1 MSSAHAQPVRE
12 LFTRMRTYPH
22 IREVSLSIVALV
34 LIAVALEF
42 APRGTWTYIALAVIM
57 GAAFVITWKWNGFTR
72 TSSGTLLVIGA
83 VLTLLSAFGEVR
95 SIQDGVRGASSNAP
109 VAITRQYGLPSK
121 TREITFVNSCAKQ
134 SCRVVRRL
142 PGRITVYMICY
153 IDVQPPVH
161 GSPRWFE
168 ISLHSDFKPALG
180 FTYAWNIVEQA
191 ETPLCPS
198 GRL

>member
-1 MSSAHAQPVRE
+1 MLD
-12 LFTRMRTYPH
+12 LFTRIRTYPH
-22 IREVSLSIVALV
+22 IREVILSIVALAV
-34 LIAVALEF
+34 IAVTLAF
-42 APRGTWTYIALAVIM
+42 TPRGTWTYVALAVIVGTACAM
-57 GAAFVITWKWNGFTR
+57 TWKWNGLTR
-72 TSSGTLLVIGA
+72 TTSGTLLVVGG
-83 VLTLLSAFGEVR
+83 VMTLLSAFGQVR
-95 SIQDGVRGASSNAP
+95 SIQDGIRGTSSGAP

-121 TREITFVNSCAKQ
+121 TRETTVVNSCAKQ

-142 PGRITVYMICY
+142 PGRMTVYMVCY

-168 ISLHSDFKPALG
+168 ISLRSDFKPALG
-180 FTYAWNIVEQA
+180 FTYSWNIVEQA